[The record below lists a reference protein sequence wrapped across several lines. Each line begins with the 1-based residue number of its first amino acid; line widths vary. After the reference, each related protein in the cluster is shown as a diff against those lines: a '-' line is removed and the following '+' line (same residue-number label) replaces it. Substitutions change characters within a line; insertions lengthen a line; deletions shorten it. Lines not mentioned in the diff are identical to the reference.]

1 VIDFELEP
9 GLVDLR
15 ERVAGRARA
24 ARRADP
30 VTAP

>member
-24 ARRADP
+24 AHRPAP
-30 VTAP
+30 VAAP